1 MNNKPLNVQ
10 LARRWI
16 ASLFA
21 ATALLMTQRVLGA
34 IEVDGVLDEAEWDR
48 AQVFNDFR
56 VTQPYTL
63 AQPRHPTEVR
73 MIGTPEGI
81 AVGYRCVHPPSTPR
95 QKEQTPRDT
104 DNPGDRVNIYLDLDA
119 DAKVAYNV
127 TIALAGSYQD
137 ATITNENVYSTDWDG
152 DVAYAVRDTGEE
164 WFVEMLLPWT
174 LASMKNP
181 DAQRRTVGV
190 VFDRVIGSTQER
202 SALLGLSFTRPRY
215 LSEFP
220 EVEIDQYQRSLLHL
234 FPYATAATDWLNN
247 ETDFKVGA
255 DILWKPSGSF
265 QLTAAL
271 NPDFGQVEAD
281 ELVVNFDAIEVLF
294 SDKRPFFAENQALF
308 DVRVATDDRLIY
320 TRRMGGARDD
330 DPRFA
335 AEIDGALKLNG
346 TVGQLDFGLLSAVES
361 DYGDD
366 IGRAFA
372 AQRLRYTAG
381 DWTLGYLGSWT
392 DRPFLDR
399 AAQVHSADV
408 IWRPDPR
415 VSLQGQLI
423 GSFVDEAATESDG
436 DGAVVLASYAPSAD
450 WQHELELIHFSD
462 DLDFTDM
469 GFQQRASVNRAN
481 FSIARRYREF
491 ASGDRRAGVLWRLE
505 PQLRLND
512 SGDRLGHF
520 VRVARE
526 AQQGS
531 GATLNSTL
539 DVTGEGVDDLIS
551 RGNGN
556 VNIDARLGQLAQ
568 TYQSARLGK
577 WRGFGGIAL
586 LQEGNDDYAFE
597 LEAKAEYFAREDLSA
612 ALRTVLLWSR
622 DWLIWREDN
631 LLASF
636 QRTQTTVAADLNWF
650 PAPSQELRVKVQWLA
665 IDAWDATP
673 LRIAPDGDLVQ
684 SEDVVPDFQVNNF
697 ALQIRYRWTF
707 APQSDLYVVYGR
719 GGLAFE
725 ENPTGGRGDLFDA
738 AVDLRDSDQLI
749 VKARY
754 RF

>member
-1 MNNKPLNVQ
+1 MNNKPLNV
-10 LARRWI
+10 LARRWV

-34 IEVDGVLDEAEWDR
+34 IEVDGVLDEADWDR
-48 AQVFNDFR
+48 AQVFDDFR

-81 AVGYRCVHPPSTPR
+81 AVGFRCVHPPSTPR

-181 DAQRRTVGV
+181 GAARRTVGV

-220 EVEIDQYQRSLLHL
+220 EVQIDQYQRSLLHL
-234 FPYATAATDWLNN
+234 FPYATVATDWLHS
-247 ETDFKVGA
+247 ETDFKAGA

-308 DVRVATDDRLIY
+308 DVRVATDDRLVY
-320 TRRMGGARDD
+320 TRRMGGPRDD

-372 AQRLRYTAG
+372 AQRLRYSAG

-392 DRPFLDR
+392 DRPFIDR

-423 GSFVDEAATESDG
+423 GSFVDQAATESDG
-436 DGAVVLASYAPSAD
+436 DGAVLLASYAPSAD
-450 WQHELELIHFSD
+450 WQHELELIHFSG

-481 FSIARRYREF
+481 VSIARRYREF

-526 AQQGS
+526 AQQRS

-577 WRGFGGIAL
+577 WRGFGSIAL

-636 QRTQTTVAADLNWF
+636 HRTQTTVAADLNWF

-673 LRIAPDGDLVQ
+673 LRIAPGGDLMR

-697 ALQIRYRWTF
+697 ALQVRYRWTF
-707 APQSDLYVVYGR
+707 AAQSDLYVVYGR

-725 ENPTGGRGDLFDA
+725 ENPTGGRGDLLDA
-738 AVDLRDSDQLI
+738 AVNLRDSDQLI

>member
-1 MNNKPLNVQ
+1 MQKKPMNVQ
-10 LARRWI
+10 LPRLRVAFL
-16 ASLFA
+16 SGA
-21 ATALLMTQRVLGA
+21 AALLLAQGA
-34 IEVDGVLDEAEWDR
+34 LAAIQVDGVLDEGEWDA
-48 AQVFNDFR
+48 AQVFTDFR

-63 AQPRHPTEVR
+63 GQPRHPTEVR

-81 AVGYRCVHPPSTPR
+81 AVGYRCVHPPTTPR

-181 DAQRRTVGV
+181 GAPRRTVGV

-202 SALLGLSFTRPRY
+202 SALMGLSFTRPRY

-234 FPYATAATDWLNN
+234 FPYATVAGDWVND
-247 ETDFKVGA
+247 ETDFKAGA

-320 TRRMGGARDD
+320 TRRVGGPRDD

-366 IGRAFA
+366 VGRAFA
-372 AQRLRYTAG
+372 AQRLRYTTG
-381 DWTLGYLGSWT
+381 DWTFGYLGSWT
-392 DRPFLDR
+392 DRPFIDR
-399 AAQVHSADV
+399 SAQVHSADF
-408 IWRPDPR
+408 IWRPDAR
-415 VSLQGQLI
+415 VALQGQLI
-423 GSFVDEAATESDG
+423 GSFIDQAASASNG
-436 DGAVVLASYAPSAD
+436 DGAVVLASYTPSPE
-450 WQHELELIHFSD
+450 WQHELDLIHFSD
-462 DLDFTDM
+462 DLDFNDM

-481 FSIARRYREF
+481 YTIARRYRDF
-491 ASGDRRAGVLWRLE
+491 APGDRRAGVTWRLE
-505 PQLRLND
+505 PQLRFND

-520 VRVARE
+520 LRLQRE
-526 AQQGS
+526 AQQHS
-531 GATLNSTL
+531 GATLNGLL
-539 DVTGEGVDDLIS
+539 DVIGAGVDDLIS

-556 VNIDARLGQLAQ
+556 VNMDARLDQLSQ
-568 TYQSARLGK
+568 SYQSARIGK
-577 WRGFGGIAL
+577 WRGLGRLAL
-586 LQEGNDDYAFE
+586 LQEGNEDYAFE

-612 ALRTVLLWSR
+612 ALRTVLLWSD

-636 QRTQTTVAADLNWF
+636 HRTQTLVAADLNWF
-650 PAPSQELRVKVQWLA
+650 PAPSQELRVKLQWLA

-673 LRIAPDGDLVQ
+673 LRIAPNGDLVE
-684 SEDVVPDFQVNNF
+684 STDTVADFQVNNF
-697 ALQIRYRWTF
+697 ALQVRYRWTF

-725 ENPTGGRGDLFDA
+725 ENPAGGREDMLES
-738 AVDLRDSDQLI
+738 AVNLRDSDQLI